1 MYKLD
6 KRDYAKAVKPL
17 REVEI
22 NTLFAESVVR
32 GEAEGEI
39 YADDAVRPEVF
50 YIVHPYGMSLLFGST
65 EKENFNRAL
74 RAYLLGEDRE
84 RTADEWLQVYPDAW
98 NGQIRGMLGEKLTPV
113 GEAQPAQP
121 ACSVPAGPC
130 VEIHERVNFAFDRDR
145 YLAAKAAVVP
155 EEHRLVKTNGA
166 LFDRIEGSVVPKH
179 FWRNAAA
186 FEQAGL
192 GYSLMC
198 GAAHVATAFSA
209 YRNERQLEIGIETA
223 ESYRGRGF
231 ARLVCQAL
239 IDDCLRLGLEP
250 VWACRRGNEGSYR
263 LAQALGFA
271 PVLTV
276 PYYRLTAI
284 G

>member
-1 MYKLD
+1 MYKLE

-17 REVEI
+17 HEVGI
-22 NTLFAESVVR
+22 NRLFAESVVR
-32 GEAEGEI
+32 GESEGEI
-39 YADDAVRPEVF
+39 YADDPARPEVF
-50 YIVHPYGMSLLFGST
+50 YVVHPYGMSLLFGST

-74 RAYLLGEDRE
+74 RAYLLDEDRV

-98 NGQIRGMLGEKLTPV
+98 NGQIRGMLGEKLIHV
-113 GEAQPAQP
+113 GEAEPAGT
-121 ACSVPAGPC
+121 APAGPC

-145 YLAAKAAVVP
+145 YLVAKAAVVP

-166 LFDRIEGSVVPKH
+166 LFDQIEGSVVPKH

-192 GYSLMC
+192 GYSLLR

-223 ESYRGRGF
+223 EASRGKGY
-231 ARLVCQAL
+231 AYLVSQAL
-239 IDDCLRLGLEP
+239 IDECLRLGLEP

-263 LAQALGFA
+263 LAQKLGFV
-271 PVLTV
+271 PTLTL
-276 PYYRLTAI
+276 PYYRLTARV
-284 G
+284 